1 MTTPR
6 ATTRATTRST
16 AARARTREIFASTT
30 RVARARGR
38 ATTVV
43 RAATITIE
51 EAGKVLSHVVHATT
65 VEPDYR
71 VLKLGL
77 SLSNVTDP
85 GAVTDVVAAKTGK
98 EAKSVA
104 WVVERASASEGK
116 RDVDAFWANVNAEAI
131 RQLFPSVTPGN
142 ETAALLRS
150 LYFKAER
157 AALSECVGGLA
168 TCALLRKLTQTRAL
182 VARDGRVV
190 RDVRAM
196 KAPRPLKGGLFANPE
211 ILYHGE
217 KGPKSRRN
225 LLTHEFDESI
235 AAKLGTRAAFHQT
248 AIVRIDDAPDA
259 NDDAQVWLEIDIAG
273 PALDNYEFSDDG
285 AVPLC
290 VASVSAAE
298 RAGWTT
304 TVDELLASSSAD
316 DIAAAD
322 AFADRAYSILVSV

>member
-16 AARARTREIFASTT
+16 AARAQTREIFASPT

-104 WVVERASASEGK
+104 APG
-116 RDVDAFWANVNAEAI
+116 
-131 RQLFPSVTPGN
+131 SVTVSYTHLTLP
-142 ETAALLRS
+142 TILL
-150 LYFKAER
+150 
-157 AALSECVGGLA
+157 V
-168 TCALLRKLTQTRAL
+168 
-182 VARDGRVV
+182 
-190 RDVRAM
+190 
-196 KAPRPLKGGLFANPE
+196 
-211 ILYHGE
+211 
-217 KGPKSRRN
+217 
-225 LLTHEFDESI
+225 
-235 AAKLGTRAAFHQT
+235 
-248 AIVRIDDAPDA
+248 
-259 NDDAQVWLEIDIAG
+259 
-273 PALDNYEFSDDG
+273 
-285 AVPLC
+285 
-290 VASVSAAE
+290 
-298 RAGWTT
+298 
-304 TVDELLASSSAD
+304 
-316 DIAAAD
+316 
-322 AFADRAYSILVSV
+322 

>member
-1 MTTPR
+1 M
-6 ATTRATTRST
+6 TRAT
-16 AARARTREIFASTT
+16 
-30 RVARARGR
+30 RARGR

-43 RAATITIE
+43 RSASITIE

-85 GAVTDVVAAKTGK
+85 GAVTDVVAAKMGK

-157 AALSECVGGLA
+157 ASLSECVGGLA
-168 TCALLRKLTQTRAL
+168 TCALLRKLTNTRAL

-196 KAPRPLKGGLFANPE
+196 KAPRPLKGGLFRQSRDFVPRREGPE
-211 ILYHGE
+211 GE
-217 KGPKSRRN
+217 
-225 LLTHEFDESI
+225 
-235 AAKLGTRAAFHQT
+235 AKLARAR
-248 AIVRIDDAPDA
+248 IRRIDCG
-259 NDDAQVWLEIDIAG
+259 EIRHARG
-273 PALDNYEFSDDG
+273 
-285 AVPLC
+285 
-290 VASVSAAE
+290 VSSNGH
-298 RAGWTT
+298 RAHRR
-304 TVDELLASSSAD
+304 
-316 DIAAAD
+316 
-322 AFADRAYSILVSV
+322 RARCE

>member
-1 MTTPR
+1 M
-6 ATTRATTRST
+6 TTRAT
-16 AARARTREIFASTT
+16 ARARTTRTT
-30 RVARARGR
+30 ARARTTAHPRRARGR
-38 ATTVV
+38 ASTVV
-43 RAATITIE
+43 RASVPPASVTID
-51 EAGKVLSHVVHATT
+51 EAAKVLSHVVHATT
-65 VEPDYR
+65 VEPDYS

-85 GAVTDVVAAKTGK
+85 GAVTDVGAKSGK

-104 WVVERASASEGK
+104 WVVQRASASEGK
-116 RDVDAFWANVNAEAI
+116 RDVDAFWASVNAEAI

-142 ETAALLRS
+142 ETASLLRS

-157 AALSECVGGLA
+157 ASLSECVGGLA
-168 TCALLRKLTQTRAL
+168 TCALLRKLTHSRAL
-182 VARDGRVV
+182 VTRDGRVV

-217 KGPKSRRN
+217 KGPNARRN
-225 LLTHEFDESI
+225 LLSHEFDDAI

-248 AIVRIDDAPDA
+248 AIVRVDDVPDA
-259 NDDAQVWLEIDIAG
+259 SDDAQSWLEIDIAG

-304 TVDELLASSSAD
+304 TVDELLASASAD
-316 DIAAAD
+316 DIAVAD